1 MGLPKGKTNNPKG
14 RPVGIRSEKAVQW
27 DMIKETFMTSHTERA
42 NRVLASLDD
51 EKFLDAYMKML
62 EYFKPKLARSE
73 NTNTND
79 TKVTIEVNW
88 DNDQKFIHTASK
100 AALQSGKGTE
110 GS

>member
-14 RPVGIRSEKAVQW
+14 RPVGIRSEKSVQW
-27 DMIKETFMTSHTERA
+27 DIIKDAILTTHTDRA
-42 NRVLASLDD
+42 NRILATMDD
-51 EKFLDAYMKML
+51 DKFIDIYIKML

-79 TKVTIEVNW
+79 TSVSIVVNW
-88 DNDQKFIHTASK
+88 DNDQKFIHTTSK
-100 AALQSGKGTE
+100 AALQSGDSNQ